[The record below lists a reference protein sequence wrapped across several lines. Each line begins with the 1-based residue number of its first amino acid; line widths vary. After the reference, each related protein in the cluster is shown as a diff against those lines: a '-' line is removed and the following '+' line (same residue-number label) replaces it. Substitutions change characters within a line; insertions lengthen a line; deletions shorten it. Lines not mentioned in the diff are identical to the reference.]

1 MTSNLALEKTIDN
14 VLLNTKNNILTSI
27 KSGLEDSQQ
36 RLDSSLSMLDAE
48 YNKILF
54 DARKEADKLEKQITG
69 SADIKARNQQ
79 LVLLEKA
86 VDDVFS
92 KALEQITNIDK
103 SGDYTNLIKALI
115 AESTQILGTD
125 EIIVFTNSKDRPVVE
140 SVLSEFPAVELSDD
154 TFDCLGGI
162 KTHSKDGTMTFDNT
176 LDARIQRMKPLIR
189 KEIAAKFGVGN

>member
-48 YNKILF
+48 YDKILF
-54 DARKEADKLEKQITG
+54 DAKKEADKLEKQITG

-79 LVLLEKA
+79 LILLEKA

-92 KALEQITNIDK
+92 KALEQITNTDK
-103 SGDYTNLIKALI
+103 SGDYTNLIRALI
-115 AESTQILGTD
+115 VESTQILGTD
-125 EIIVFTNSKDRPVVE
+125 EIIVFTNSKDRQVVE
-140 SVLSEFPAVELSDD
+140 SVLSEFPTVELSPD